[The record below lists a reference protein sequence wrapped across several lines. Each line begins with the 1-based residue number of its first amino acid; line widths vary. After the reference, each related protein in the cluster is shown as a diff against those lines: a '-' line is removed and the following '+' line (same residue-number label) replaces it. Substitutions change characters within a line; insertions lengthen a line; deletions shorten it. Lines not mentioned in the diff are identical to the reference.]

1 FIIEHE
7 PSLEGCEKR
16 FIVNR
21 IRDPGQ
27 EREITALL
35 DANGFEHVR
44 IPFEASEYA
53 RIGFDMEILPEPGF
67 LAGERIDSLG
77 QAERGRLMA
86 ALYRCKN
93 NYVMNNNGARNAA
106 LEDGRG
112 RAKWILPWDGNC
124 FLTREAWAQI
134 RRDVAGAPGNRYFT
148 VPMSRVPS
156 NAVLVSG
163 AAVPRSVEEPQVIF
177 RSDAAERFNEAFCYG
192 RRPKVELLW
201 RLAVK
206 GVWEDYTDDPW
217 DQPRAPV
224 SPDAGAI
231 GRAG

>member
-77 QAERGRLMA
+77 QAERERLFM
-86 ALYRCKN
+86 ALYRLKN

-124 FLTREAWAQI
+124 FLTREAWEQI
-134 RRDVAGAPGNRYFT
+134 RSDIAKAPTNRYFIVPMARMQSNELLVAGADIPK
-148 VPMSRVPS
+148 
-156 NAVLVSG
+156 A
-163 AAVPRSVEEPQVIF
+163 VEEPQIIF
-177 RSDAAERFNEAFCYG
+177 RKDAAERFNEAFCYG

-201 RLAVK
+201 RL
-206 GVWEDYTDDPW
+206 GVPGPWDDYPDDPW
-217 DQPRAPV
+217 DQDRAPV
-224 SPDAGAI
+224 SPEAA
-231 GRAG
+231 A